1 MPKLKSFTSDYAYSA
16 YIRQEMRKIGIT
28 VNELSVDKNVQ
39 PYFVFKDAVYEG
51 RVWMPEHEHFKDEV
65 KHLKLHAD
73 TGKIDH
79 DVMSSKDVADSVA
92 ATTFKLS
99 KLKKSLKMQGQ
110 PYTLKEMKEIL
121 SDKAEKE
128 EKEQPKQ
135 SRPTS
140 SNRPKGWNRG
150 RRRF

>member
-1 MPKLKSFTSDYAYSA
+1 
-16 YIRQEMRKIGIT
+16 
-28 VNELSVDKNVQ
+28 
-39 PYFVFKDAVYEG
+39 
-51 RVWMPEHEHFKDEV
+51 
-65 KHLKLHAD
+65 
-73 TGKIDH
+73 
-79 DVMSSKDVADSVA
+79 MSSKDVADSVA

-128 EKEQPKQ
+128 EKEQPKK
-135 SRPTS
+135 SRPS
-140 SNRPKGWNRG
+140 SGNRPKGWSRG